1 MRSLHTRLCDLLG
14 IEYPIVQS
22 GMSRVAGPELVAE
35 VCRAGGFGILAG
47 LRLTPDELRAQIRR
61 IRELTDKPFGVNQW
75 QHPDLRRP
83 VDLASV
89 DARVLD
95 RVQRTLKDRET
106 IAVRR
111 PLFAAGRGRRGALAP
126 RDTW

>member
-1 MRSLHTRLCDLLG
+1 
-14 IEYPIVQS
+14 
-22 GMSRVAGPELVAE
+22 MSRVAGPELVAE

-47 LRLTPDELRAQIRR
+47 LRLTPEELRAQIRR

-75 QHPDLRRP
+75 LHPDLRRP
-83 VDLASV
+83 VDPASV

-95 RVQRTLKDRET
+95 RVQGTLKDRET

-111 PLFAAGRGRRGALAP
+111 PLSARAAVGEWR
-126 RDTW
+126 